1 MAHLHKLKSR
11 GVEVVTCDFEN
22 LEQVTLALRGAYAV
36 YGVTNFWEHGEEAE
50 IQQGKNLADAAKA
63 CGVRHFI
70 WPSLP
75 HVPIIEPRHWETKIT
90 VESYL
95 NEIGSVNPFF
105 FENLWRVLPVT
116 KLPNGTLCL
125 DWFWPS
131 ETLVPSFAAEDIGAW
146 VSAGMNLPN
155 PVQTLIWPAQVM
167 VALRNPKIWIGQRLG
182 ICVQRLTPRDYA
194 SALSEG
200 LRTKVTLREVS
211 VAQFDAVRP
220 YVHDDL
226 WLNMSG
232 SPRSLADAIEPC
244 RKLNPGA
251 QNLTQYIENH
261 RHQIYEAIVAV
272 RKPPQSRASL
282 GMNQIERALVPKRKR
297 QALASILFAIP
308 YVSSM
313 MSEWAEREFGSDTF
327 DPTEYAHKVLAAP
340 TGSTANEDISQLIGR
355 LTLAVDD
362 VAGQIRSLVVAH
374 HEALLTQAANVSGM
388 EGLLSSVR
396 QGINELTQSLD
407 RLRLKVHVPY
417 ETLAG
422 LFFRLQKLRQAADVL
437 RRTSRFVALARR
449 LELQMKE
456 IESGI
461 SASTSSKHVTSGNSR
476 ESIDS
481 TAPGSGAGAE
491 DGNAKERAVARAAL
505 SVAELSSLLETSAP
519 TNATANHP
527 TEKSDDQAAFIPLQ
541 KINVVARLVPTL
553 DSSRNR
559 INEEMESM
567 INQSVLA
574 AALQTAFNLRIM
586 PGVVQS
592 LLVDLTEAV
601 DARIKSAFDVSRIAK
616 EISGND
622 PPQPSGLMYRSR
634 VRTAPTNLTAPQWT
648 NALWARLE
656 QMIEEMAGCCIKV
669 YNLEK
674 VLKHKKDPISQ
685 TSFLDEA
692 MTATFWSALAR
703 SLDKH
708 SKEAAKGISLSLP
721 ITILEASTIPIIL
734 RRDSLISPETVIV
747 LRSVSAFEQLYL
759 SRSTARMNETIATA
773 VRQSPPGAPEG
784 LAISR
789 TVVNELDS
797 ARFDPLLV
805 KSVAK
810 NVGGALE
817 LLIVRDRSATS
828 LVGPLGTAQQALN
841 AQIFTML
848 HTCWARLNKL
858 EGEFH
863 EGVTLVLKP
872 PIKKIE
878 RQCEGISEPLLSAI
892 RRDLGLILSRMHRVD
907 FSKSFE
913 TMAPGMGGGASAYM
927 KELTAKLGFLRNEV
941 FSKFSVADVVQ
952 DWIISVAKNVIRTF
966 VLNAS
971 IIKPLGEAG
980 KLQLTS
986 DMTELEFTLGS
997 FVADPSRRT
1006 GSLDVLGDDYRV
1018 LRALRPLLFL
1028 DTALLSSPD
1037 DTYSLPPLIIL
1048 HHIIVRSP
1056 YPLPHTLH
1064 TWTEAE
1070 YVRWIEDHTP
1080 REALAL
1086 VEACVPKWETQ
1097 TVETNNTDE
1106 DWVTLVRAVLRR
1118 AVSREIMVHPD
1129 EPSGQKYV
1137 EPNDDCTMRKTP
1149 YLISLAVA
1157 LAVMS
1162 VTIVSNAVPKLL
1174 RVPNPNGS
1182 HDLSYTGL
1190 YERCDLR
1197 QTTPA
1202 PPYNPKNPDP
1212 TLPLPP
1218 NTPHRPPPEPQSVS
1232 DMRFYEFIPDRAIP
1246 PITDPTRPENPTP
1259 SPPPENELPEKK
1271 KKQPR
1276 YKCKPFPSRAAV
1288 ITMMSIV
1295 LEVVVLLVLFVVSF
1309 RFSTR
1314 ARRRGAWKVIGALT
1328 GLQVA
1333 LQILTMAI
1341 VVHLRRTRPRWFHD
1355 NTEYGASF
1363 ILLVIAWS
1371 VGFLLM
1377 VGLVGTGF
1385 AARAGHK
1392 WAAGKRGYYPIPDA
1406 H

>member
-1 MAHLHKLKSR
+1 
-11 GVEVVTCDFEN
+11 
-22 LEQVTLALRGAYAV
+22 
-36 YGVTNFWEHGEEAE
+36 
-50 IQQGKNLADAAKA
+50 
-63 CGVRHFI
+63 
-70 WPSLP
+70 P
-75 HVPIIEPRHWETKIT
+75 
-90 VESYL
+90 
-95 NEIGSVNPFF
+95 
-105 FENLWRVLPVT
+105 
-116 KLPNGTLCL
+116 
-125 DWFWPS
+125 
-131 ETLVPSFAAEDIGAW
+131 
-146 VSAGMNLPN
+146 
-155 PVQTLIWPAQVM
+155 
-167 VALRNPKIWIGQRLG
+167 
-182 ICVQRLTPRDYA
+182 
-194 SALSEG
+194 
-200 LRTKVTLREVS
+200 
-211 VAQFDAVRP
+211 
-220 YVHDDL
+220 
-226 WLNMSG
+226 
-232 SPRSLADAIEPC
+232 
-244 RKLNPGA
+244 
-251 QNLTQYIENH
+251 
-261 RHQIYEAIVAV
+261 
-272 RKPPQSRASL
+272 
-282 GMNQIERALVPKRKR
+282 
-297 QALASILFAIP
+297 
-308 YVSSM
+308 M
-313 MSEWAEREFGSDTF
+313 MSDWAEREFGSDVF
-327 DPTEYAHKVLAAP
+327 DPTEYTHKVLAAP
-340 TGSTANEDISQLIGR
+340 PPGSAASEDISQLIGR

-374 HEALLTQAANVSGM
+374 HEALLSQAANVSGM

-417 ETLAG
+417 QTLAG
-422 LFFRLQKLRQAADVL
+422 LFSQLQKLRQAADVL
-437 RRTSRFVALARR
+437 RRTSRFVSIARR
-449 LELQMKE
+449 LEIQMKE
-456 IESGI
+456 IDSGV
-461 SASTSSKHVTSGNSR
+461 SNSTSSKSLPSGNSR

-481 TAPGSGAGAE
+481 TAPGPGAGTE

-505 SVAELSSLLETSAP
+505 SVAELSSLLETPTPPNVPINGSAEK
-519 TNATANHP
+519 
-527 TEKSDDQAAFIPLQ
+527 TESEQAFISLD

-553 DSSRNR
+553 DASRKR

-567 INQSVLA
+567 IMEGLASLNQSVLA

-586 PGVVQS
+586 PGIVQS

-622 PPQPSGLMYRSR
+622 PPPQPTGLMYRSR

-674 VLKHKKDPISQ
+674 VLKYKKDPSSQ

-692 MTATFWSALAR
+692 M
-703 SLDKH
+703 
-708 SKEAAKGISLSLP
+708 I
-721 ITILEASTIPIIL
+721 
-734 RRDSLISPETVIV
+734 
-747 LRSVSAFEQLYL
+747 LYL

-789 TVVNELDS
+789 TIVNELDS

-817 LLIVRDRSATS
+817 LLVSRTDTLIVRDRSATS

-863 EGVTLVLKP
+863 EGVTSSLKP

-913 TMAPGMGGGASAYM
+913 AMAPGMGGGASAYM

-941 FSKFSVADVVQ
+941 FSKFSVAEVVQ
-952 DWIISVAKNVIRTF
+952 DWLALNTYLNPDLETKEDYRIISVAKNVIRTF

-986 DMTELEFTLGS
+986 DMTEVEFTLGS

-1080 REALAL
+1080 REALTL
-1086 VEACVPKWETQ
+1086 VEACVPKWEAHSTEKNS
-1097 TVETNNTDE
+1097 TEE
-1106 DWVTLVRAVLRR
+1106 DWVTLVKAVLRR
-1118 AVSREIMVHPD
+1118 AVS
-1129 EPSGQKYV
+1129 
-1137 EPNDDCTMRKTP
+1137 
-1149 YLISLAVA
+1149 A
-1157 LAVMS
+1157 
-1162 VTIVSNAVPKLL
+1162 
-1174 RVPNPNGS
+1174 
-1182 HDLSYTGL
+1182 
-1190 YERCDLR
+1190 
-1197 QTTPA
+1197 
-1202 PPYNPKNPDP
+1202 
-1212 TLPLPP
+1212 
-1218 NTPHRPPPEPQSVS
+1218 
-1232 DMRFYEFIPDRAIP
+1232 
-1246 PITDPTRPENPTP
+1246 
-1259 SPPPENELPEKK
+1259 
-1271 KKQPR
+1271 
-1276 YKCKPFPSRAAV
+1276 
-1288 ITMMSIV
+1288 
-1295 LEVVVLLVLFVVSF
+1295 
-1309 RFSTR
+1309 
-1314 ARRRGAWKVIGALT
+1314 
-1328 GLQVA
+1328 
-1333 LQILTMAI
+1333 
-1341 VVHLRRTRPRWFHD
+1341 
-1355 NTEYGASF
+1355 
-1363 ILLVIAWS
+1363 
-1371 VGFLLM
+1371 
-1377 VGLVGTGF
+1377 
-1385 AARAGHK
+1385 
-1392 WAAGKRGYYPIPDA
+1392 
-1406 H
+1406 

>member
-1 MAHLHKLKSR
+1 MPTANHQPLVVVCGATGAQGSSVVSYLLRDGGYRVRALTRNPDGTPAQKLKSR
-11 GVEVVTCDFEN
+11 GVEVVTCDFGN

-95 NEIGSVNPFF
+95 NEIGVPTTILLTPFF

-155 PVQTLIWPAQVM
+155 PVQTLIWPAQVI

-226 WLNMSG
+226 WLN
-232 SPRSLADAIEPC
+232 
-244 RKLNPGA
+244 
-251 QNLTQYIENH
+251 
-261 RHQIYEAIVAV
+261 
-272 RKPPQSRASL
+272 
-282 GMNQIERALVPKRKR
+282 
-297 QALASILFAIP
+297 
-308 YVSSM
+308 SM

-417 ETLAG
+417 QTLAG

-461 SASTSSKHVTSGNSR
+461 SASTSSKHVNSGNSR

-519 TNATANHP
+519 TNATANPP

-567 INQSVLA
+567 IVEGLTSLNQSVLA

-622 PPQPSGLMYRSR
+622 PPPQPSGLMYRSR

-669 YNLEK
+669 LENR
-674 VLKHKKDPISQ
+674 P
-685 TSFLDEA
+685 T
-692 MTATFWSALAR
+692 TAFWSALAR

-708 SKEAAKGISLSLP
+708 SKEAAK
-721 ITILEASTIPIIL
+721 
-734 RRDSLISPETVIV
+734 VIV

-789 TVVNELDS
+789 IVVNELDS

-1106 DWVTLVRAVLRR
+1106 DWVILVRA
-1118 AVSREIMVHPD
+1118 
-1129 EPSGQKYV
+1129 PSGQKYV

-1149 YLISLAVA
+1149 YLISLAIA

-1276 YKCKPFPSRAAV
+1276 YKCKPFPSRAACDHDGQSFCV
-1288 ITMMSIV
+1288 LWTTAGYAMQMSIV

-1392 WAAGKRGYYPIPDA
+1392 WAAGKRGYHPIPDA

>member
-1 MAHLHKLKSR
+1 
-11 GVEVVTCDFEN
+11 
-22 LEQVTLALRGAYAV
+22 
-36 YGVTNFWEHGEEAE
+36 
-50 IQQGKNLADAAKA
+50 
-63 CGVRHFI
+63 
-70 WPSLP
+70 
-75 HVPIIEPRHWETKIT
+75 
-90 VESYL
+90 
-95 NEIGSVNPFF
+95 
-105 FENLWRVLPVT
+105 
-116 KLPNGTLCL
+116 
-125 DWFWPS
+125 
-131 ETLVPSFAAEDIGAW
+131 
-146 VSAGMNLPN
+146 
-155 PVQTLIWPAQVM
+155 
-167 VALRNPKIWIGQRLG
+167 
-182 ICVQRLTPRDYA
+182 
-194 SALSEG
+194 
-200 LRTKVTLREVS
+200 
-211 VAQFDAVRP
+211 
-220 YVHDDL
+220 
-226 WLNMSG
+226 
-232 SPRSLADAIEPC
+232 
-244 RKLNPGA
+244 
-251 QNLTQYIENH
+251 
-261 RHQIYEAIVAV
+261 
-272 RKPPQSRASL
+272 
-282 GMNQIERALVPKRKR
+282 
-297 QALASILFAIP
+297 
-308 YVSSM
+308 

-519 TNATANHP
+519 TNATANPP

-567 INQSVLA
+567 IVEGLTSLNQSVLA

-622 PPQPSGLMYRSR
+622 PPPQPSGLMYRSR

-685 TSFLDEA
+685 SSFLDEA
-692 MTATFWSALAR
+692 MTASTTVIVLENRPTTAFWSALAR

-708 SKEAAKGISLSLP
+708 SKEAAK
-721 ITILEASTIPIIL
+721 ASTFLQQTLSTGYPRFL
-734 RRDSLISPETVIV
+734 RLFHDLFAKIAMHTDTIYTSNQQSPETVIV

-1106 DWVTLVRAVLRR
+1106 DW
-1118 AVSREIMVHPD
+1118 
-1129 EPSGQKYV
+1129 KYV

-1149 YLISLAVA
+1149 YLISLAIA

-1276 YKCKPFPSRAAV
+1276 YKCKPFPSRAACDHDGQSFCV
-1288 ITMMSIV
+1288 LWTTAGYAMQMSIV

>member
-1 MAHLHKLKSR
+1 
-11 GVEVVTCDFEN
+11 
-22 LEQVTLALRGAYAV
+22 
-36 YGVTNFWEHGEEAE
+36 
-50 IQQGKNLADAAKA
+50 
-63 CGVRHFI
+63 
-70 WPSLP
+70 
-75 HVPIIEPRHWETKIT
+75 
-90 VESYL
+90 
-95 NEIGSVNPFF
+95 
-105 FENLWRVLPVT
+105 
-116 KLPNGTLCL
+116 
-125 DWFWPS
+125 
-131 ETLVPSFAAEDIGAW
+131 
-146 VSAGMNLPN
+146 
-155 PVQTLIWPAQVM
+155 
-167 VALRNPKIWIGQRLG
+167 
-182 ICVQRLTPRDYA
+182 
-194 SALSEG
+194 
-200 LRTKVTLREVS
+200 
-211 VAQFDAVRP
+211 
-220 YVHDDL
+220 
-226 WLNMSG
+226 
-232 SPRSLADAIEPC
+232 
-244 RKLNPGA
+244 
-251 QNLTQYIENH
+251 
-261 RHQIYEAIVAV
+261 
-272 RKPPQSRASL
+272 
-282 GMNQIERALVPKRKR
+282 
-297 QALASILFAIP
+297 
-308 YVSSM
+308 M
-313 MSEWAEREFGSDTF
+313 MSDWAEREFGSDVF
-327 DPTEYAHKVLAAP
+327 DPTEYTHKVLAAP
-340 TGSTANEDISQLIGR
+340 PPGSAASEDISQLIGR

-374 HEALLTQAANVSGM
+374 HEALLSQAANVSGM

-417 ETLAG
+417 QTLAG
-422 LFFRLQKLRQAADVL
+422 LFSQLQKLRQAADVL
-437 RRTSRFVALARR
+437 RRTSRFVSIARR
-449 LELQMKE
+449 LEIQMKE
-456 IESGI
+456 IDSGV
-461 SASTSSKHVTSGNSR
+461 SNSTSSKSLPSGNSR

-481 TAPGSGAGAE
+481 TAPGPGAGTE

-505 SVAELSSLLETSAP
+505 SVAELSSLLETPTPPHVPINGSAEK
-519 TNATANHP
+519 
-527 TEKSDDQAAFIPLQ
+527 TESEQAFIPLD

-553 DSSRNR
+553 DASRKR

-567 INQSVLA
+567 IMEGLASLNQSVLA

-586 PGVVQS
+586 PGIVQS

-622 PPQPSGLMYRSR
+622 PPPQPTGLMYRSR

-674 VLKHKKDPISQ
+674 VLKYKKDPSSQ

-692 MTATFWSALAR
+692 MIVLENRPITTFWSALAR

-708 SKEAAKGISLSLP
+708 SKEATK
-721 ITILEASTIPIIL
+721 ASTFLQQTLSTGYPRFL
-734 RRDSLISPETVIV
+734 RLFHDLFAKIAMHTDTIYTSNQQSPETVIV

-789 TVVNELDS
+789 TIVNELDS

-817 LLIVRDRSATS
+817 LLVSRTDTLIVRDRSATS

-863 EGVTLVLKP
+863 EGVTSSLKP

-913 TMAPGMGGGASAYM
+913 AMAPGMGGGASAYM

-941 FSKFSVADVVQ
+941 FSKFSVAEVVQ

-1006 GSLDVLGDDYRV
+1006 GSLDILGDDYRV

-1080 REALAL
+1080 REALTL
-1086 VEACVPKWETQ
+1086 VEACVPKWEAHST
-1097 TVETNNTDE
+1097 ENNSTEE
-1106 DWVTLVRAVLRR
+1106 DWVTLVKAVLRR
-1118 AVSREIMVHPD
+1118 AVS
-1129 EPSGQKYV
+1129 
-1137 EPNDDCTMRKTP
+1137 
-1149 YLISLAVA
+1149 A
-1157 LAVMS
+1157 
-1162 VTIVSNAVPKLL
+1162 
-1174 RVPNPNGS
+1174 
-1182 HDLSYTGL
+1182 
-1190 YERCDLR
+1190 
-1197 QTTPA
+1197 
-1202 PPYNPKNPDP
+1202 
-1212 TLPLPP
+1212 
-1218 NTPHRPPPEPQSVS
+1218 
-1232 DMRFYEFIPDRAIP
+1232 
-1246 PITDPTRPENPTP
+1246 
-1259 SPPPENELPEKK
+1259 
-1271 KKQPR
+1271 
-1276 YKCKPFPSRAAV
+1276 
-1288 ITMMSIV
+1288 
-1295 LEVVVLLVLFVVSF
+1295 
-1309 RFSTR
+1309 
-1314 ARRRGAWKVIGALT
+1314 
-1328 GLQVA
+1328 
-1333 LQILTMAI
+1333 
-1341 VVHLRRTRPRWFHD
+1341 
-1355 NTEYGASF
+1355 
-1363 ILLVIAWS
+1363 
-1371 VGFLLM
+1371 
-1377 VGLVGTGF
+1377 
-1385 AARAGHK
+1385 
-1392 WAAGKRGYYPIPDA
+1392 
-1406 H
+1406 